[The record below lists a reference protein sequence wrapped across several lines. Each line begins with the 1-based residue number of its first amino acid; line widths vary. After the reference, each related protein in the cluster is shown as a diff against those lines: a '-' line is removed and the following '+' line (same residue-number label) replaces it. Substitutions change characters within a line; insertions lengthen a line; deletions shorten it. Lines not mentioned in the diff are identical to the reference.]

1 MLPLEMVRSQ
11 QFRETFPMG
20 MSAEYYLGVDITLIT
35 LQGLS
40 IFGNA
45 LPYIINYLALWNPD
59 YFDYS
64 PMFIIVSSIPLLV
77 QFKINLIITIAIAID
92 RLQAMRF
99 PVFYRGKNHMRYV
112 LGVLFSGILF
122 GFLDVILEFYTT
134 EFNVHR
140 YNCAAIGCFQD
151 KTFRAFWGMSNM
163 VLNFFALVLTIWVA
177 VELNL
182 MRRRS
187 FAQTFGQR
195 EQKQLAQAN
204 KLSFGVLLIS
214 MAFLFIPSTFVGI
227 IELFNLDIFK
237 KFGPFYVFGLLLA
250 GVSNSVIYIWLHQEI
265 RNATLY
271 VLKNRSLKMN
281 VETTSNAYATQIHH
295 RTTSVHP
302 LHDGF

>member
-1 MLPLEMVRSQ
+1 
-11 QFRETFPMG
+11 MG
-20 MSAEYYLGVDITLIT
+20 LRLILLLCVT
-35 LQGLS
+35 D
-40 IFGNA
+40 FVFAVTA

-112 LGVLFSGILF
+112 LGVLLSGILF

-134 EFNVHR
+134 QFNVHR

-151 KTFRAFWGMSNM
+151 KLFRAYWGISNM
-163 VLNFFALVLTIWVA
+163 VLNIVALVLTVWVA

-182 MRRRS
+182 IRGRS
-187 FAQTFGQR
+187 PATIFGQR
-195 EQKQLAQAN
+195 EQKQLAQVRYDYQTRLAN

-214 MAFLFIPSTFVGI
+214 MAFLLVPSTFVGI

-265 RNATLY
+265 RTAAIHVLKHRTCKMEIQSTTITNATSIHPTMT
-271 VLKNRSLKMN
+271 VL
-281 VETTSNAYATQIHH
+281 
-295 RTTSVHP
+295 P
-302 LHDGF
+302 LIN